1 MEIESQP
8 NPVPLGDVKELL
20 EKELSIRENK
30 LRCIECGNFQA
41 VPEIEPCLLYTSD
54 DADE

>member
-20 EKELSIRENK
+20 ESDKEKAGIHHK
-30 LRCIECGNFQA
+30 
-41 VPEIEPCLLYTSD
+41 
-54 DADE
+54 